1 MNKYINQYHDHINV
15 NKNNINTVDILI
27 LLEWDIILDYRQP
40 ILVITKHFIIIN
52 FWNVGAYNL

>member
-52 FWNVGAYNL
+52 FWNVGAYN

>member
-27 LLEWDIILDYRQP
+27 LLEWDIILDYQQT

-52 FWNVGAYNL
+52 FWNVGAYN

>member
-27 LLEWDIILDYRQP
+27 LLEWDIILDYQQP

-52 FWNVGAYNL
+52 FWNFGAYNL

>member
-15 NKNNINTVDILI
+15 NKNNINTLDILI

>member
-27 LLEWDIILDYRQP
+27 LLEWDIILDYQQP

>member
-27 LLEWDIILDYRQP
+27 LLEWNIILDYRQP

>member
-1 MNKYINQYHDHINV
+1 MNKYINQYYDHINV

>member
-27 LLEWDIILDYRQP
+27 LLEWDIILDYQQT

>member
-1 MNKYINQYHDHINV
+1 MNKYINQYYDHINV
-15 NKNNINTVDILI
+15 NKNNINMVDILI

-52 FWNVGAYNL
+52 FWNVCAYNL

>member
-27 LLEWDIILDYRQP
+27 LLEWDIILKYQQP
-40 ILVITKHFIIIN
+40 ILVMKKHFIIIN
-52 FWNVGAYNL
+52 FWNVGAYN

>member
-52 FWNVGAYNL
+52 FSNVGAYNL